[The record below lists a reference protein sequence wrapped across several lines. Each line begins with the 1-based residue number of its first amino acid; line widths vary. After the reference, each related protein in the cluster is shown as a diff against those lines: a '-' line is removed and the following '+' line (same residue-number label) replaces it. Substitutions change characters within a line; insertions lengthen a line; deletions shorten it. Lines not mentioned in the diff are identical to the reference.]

1 MTLKKDLSLFV
12 EKGPNPYE
20 KHFLLENPFPGY
32 GEIESGVCTDQKTL
46 KKQFVSVLQNFS
58 TDAKRLCI
66 NGKNGAG
73 KTNILRYFERLT
85 DEARGSK
92 RIDNF
97 QPIYVSTPEESYF
110 YIHAQIIDKLAGL
123 FLSDLIGRL
132 QSNPSLTD
140 SLSAKFK
147 TTNELLRV
155 ISAITQPFTGS
166 LFSEEER
173 QKDSFIRWMKGQKLS
188 AADKRLLTYDGTS
201 PLDITSSVL
210 AMQFLYGLLDVLKEL
225 RMCDG
230 IVLLFDEFEEIFEGL
245 TRSRQSRYA
254 QDLRHLFDIL
264 KESAFFVI
272 ATVPEPRDLAQY
284 PAIERRLGKP
294 IELQPIDTPERAIDY
309 VSDYL
314 NNGRDGYETYL
325 KDNKKQ
331 PECDR
336 PNGLKPLTR
345 EEVEKEYHLLK
356 EDFEKSGV
364 NVLPGYFLPKMRER
378 MKQIVENG
386 D

>member
-1 MTLKKDLSLFV
+1 
-12 EKGPNPYE
+12 
-20 KHFLLENPFPGY
+20 
-32 GEIESGVCTDQKTL
+32 
-46 KKQFVSVLQNFS
+46 
-58 TDAKRLCI
+58 
-66 NGKNGAG
+66 
-73 KTNILRYFERLT
+73 
-85 DEARGSK
+85 
-92 RIDNF
+92 
-97 QPIYVSTPEESYF
+97 
-110 YIHAQIIDKLAGL
+110 
-123 FLSDLIGRL
+123 
-132 QSNPSLTD
+132 
-140 SLSAKFK
+140 
-147 TTNELLRV
+147 
-155 ISAITQPFTGS
+155 
-166 LFSEEER
+166 
-173 QKDSFIRWMKGQKLS
+173 
-188 AADKRLLTYDGTS
+188 
-201 PLDITSSVL
+201 
-210 AMQFLYGLLDVLKEL
+210 
-225 RMCDG
+225 MCDG